1 VWFLRCVDRMYNIS
15 MNNPSNNRGF
25 IKAAIFLVIAIAVV
39 FLVLVV
45 FSKYLVPGALVGGLG
60 NGSTSGGF
68 FANSSSYE
76 VKTNPLLDFSSYGG
90 SSGYSYNNGD
100 RSQPNTD
107 GSGGSPYGNKVSL
120 SYGTA
125 GSAYQTFE
133 EYVTLNNSGPAVN
146 ITGWT
151 LTNSKGSRPIENRQ
165 TNYVYPVAD
174 SATIGTGTEFLSPD
188 GAFKTGSIILKT
200 GDVAYLTTGRP
211 YSQYPFSISTSF
223 RENICVGYLKN
234 YPFSPAL
241 NNSCPYITN
250 DPLIKTVTDECYDY
264 MRTLSRCVD
273 PEKEDKKRF
282 DENITSQ
289 CRAFIRPRLNYAGC
303 VDNSSNLSNFST
315 NIWRIFLSKDKEL
328 WSNSRETITL
338 YDASGLIVDQISY

>member
-1 VWFLRCVDRMYNIS
+1 
-15 MNNPSNNRGF
+15 MNNVANNRGF
-25 IKAAIFLVIAIAVV
+25 IKTLIFFAIAISLVFLVIMV
-39 FLVLVV
+39 FA
-45 FSKYLVPGALVGGLG
+45 KYLIPGSLVGGLTG
-60 NGSTSGGF
+60 TSSPSDGLF
-68 FANSSSYE
+68 SNSSFEYSVE
-76 VKTNPLLDFSSYGG
+76 PNPLLDFGNYGG
-90 SSGYSYNNGD
+90 SGSVYDGED
-100 RSQPNTD
+100 RSRPNTD
-107 GSGGSPYGNKVSL
+107 GSGNSSHSGKVSL
-120 SYGTA
+120 SYGSA

-133 EYVTLNNSGPAVN
+133 EYVTLYNSGPAVN

-151 LTNSKGSRPIENRQ
+151 ITNGKGSRPIENRQ

-174 SATIGTGTEFLSPD
+174 SATISTGTEFLSPD
-188 GAFKTGSIILKT
+188 GNFRTGPIILGT
-200 GDVAYLTTGRP
+200 GNTAYLTTGRP

-264 MRTLSRCVD
+264 LRSLPRCMD
-273 PEKEDKKRF
+273 PEKYDKDRFED
-282 DENITSQ
+282 DITSQ

-303 VDNSSNLSNFST
+303 VDNSKNLPSFST
-315 NIWRIFLSKDKEL
+315 NVWRVFLGKDKEL

-338 YDASGLIVDQISY
+338 YDANGLIVDQISY